1 MSATVG
7 VGRDR
12 AVATV
17 AVVGKISAVVGVASD
32 ELLGII
38 ITRVGSLSESL

>member
-12 AVATV
+12 AAATV
-17 AVVGKISAVVGVASD
+17 TYVGKILAVVGVASD

-38 ITRVGSLSESL
+38 TIRVGSLSESL

>member
-1 MSATVG
+1 MSAVVE

-12 AVATV
+12 AA
-17 AVVGKISAVVGVASD
+17 AVGKISATVGVASD

-38 ITRVGSLSESL
+38 GSGVGSLSESM